1 MQDSE
6 REGGEGG
13 RERKA
18 EGGGGREREREGEGG
33 RGHLGDKL
41 SPHSQQAFHLPQD
54 QVLYKQPLGI
64 TQVLGYAF

>member
-6 REGGEGG
+6 REGGGREGG
-13 RERKA
+13 RGRQREEE
-18 EGGGGREREREGEGG
+18 EGREREGEGG